1 MYDSKVKLNIF
12 ENYFRKRII
21 KNHRFSGDGK
31 IMIEFISRVWSFNRS
46 ITGLGTSQTLQEI
59 NRELP
64 KLQVKK
70 VKSGTVCWDWEVPK
84 VWRVDRAYILDSK
97 GHEIVNL
104 VNNNL
109 HLTSYSIAFDGYIRL
124 EDLKKH
130 INTMRESP
138 DAIPYVTSYYHSSW
152 SFNLAYN
159 QLKNLQDE
167 LYYVKI
173 ESSFEEG
180 FLEYGELYI
189 EGKSKKEIVFT
200 TYVCH
205 PSMANNE
212 LSGPAVAIQ
221 LARYIQSLDHHYT
234 YRILFVPETIGT
246 IAFLSKNLDELKENF
261 LSGHVLTCLGDE
273 RAWSYMPSRKG
284 QELCD
289 LVSRRV
295 LLHNQIKYKEFSFLE
310 RGSDERQYCSP
321 LVNLPVSS
329 IMRSKYGTFPE
340 YHNSKDNLDFI
351 SAKGLNDSLTIH
363 TLLVDEYER
372 NRVPRAVKYGEPM
385 LSKRNLR
392 SNLGGGDLSS
402 EDRLISNVLALSD
415 GSVDIEELS
424 RILKVSKEKLWSAVD
439 LLIKEELIS
448 YL

>member
-1 MYDSKVKLNIF
+1 MLNKFGSFFSKGIVN
-12 ENYFRKRII
+12 
-21 KNHRFSGDGK
+21 KNQFPSDGNS
-31 IMIEFISRVWSFNRS
+31 MLEFIKRVWGFNRS
-46 ITGLGTSQTLQEI
+46 ITGPGTSQTLQEI

-70 VKSGTVCWDWEVPK
+70 VKSGTVCWDWEIPK
-84 VWRVDRAYILDSK
+84 VWRVGSAYILDSK
-97 GHEIVNL
+97 GNEIVNL
-104 VNNNL
+104 KNNNL
-109 HLTSYSIAFDGYIRL
+109 HLTSYSIAFDGHIRL
-124 EDLKKH
+124 EELKKH
-130 INTMRESP
+130 LNTMSENP

-152 SFNLAYN
+152 SFNIPYN
-159 QLKNLQDE
+159 QFKNLEDE

-173 ESSFEEG
+173 ESSLEEG

-189 EGKSKKEIVFT
+189 QGESNREIVFT
-200 TYVCH
+200 TYICH

-212 LSGPAVAIQ
+212 LSGPAVAIE
-221 LARYIQSLDHHYT
+221 LAKYIQSLNSYYS

-246 IAFLSKNLDELKENF
+246 IAFLSQNLDGLKKNF

-289 LVSRRV
+289 FVSRRV
-295 LLHNQIKYKEFSFLE
+295 LTNNQIKYKEFSFLD

-321 LVNLPVSS
+321 QVNLPVSS

-340 YHNSKDNLDFI
+340 YHTSEDNLDFI
-351 SAKGLNDSLTIH
+351 SAKGLSDSLRVH
-363 TLLVDEYER
+363 RLLVDEYER
-372 NRVPRAVKYGEPM
+372 NRVPRVVKYGEPM

-392 SNLGGGDLSS
+392 STLGGGNLSS
-402 EDRLISNVLALSD
+402 EERIISNVLAFSD

-424 RILKVSKEKLWSAVD
+424 RILNVNKEKLWSVVD
-439 LLIKEELIS
+439 LLIKEDLVS

>member
-1 MYDSKVKLNIF
+1 VIFDKF
-12 ENYFRKRII
+12 ENLFRKRFVI
-21 KNHRFSGDGK
+21 KDQFPGDGK
-31 IMIEFISRVWSFNRS
+31 IMLEFISRVWNFNRS
-46 ITGLGTSQTLQEI
+46 ITGPGTSQTLQEI

-64 KLQVKK
+64 KLQVRKI
-70 VKSGTVCWDWEVPK
+70 KSGTVCWDWEIPK
-84 VWRVDRAYILDSK
+84 VWRVNNAYILDSE
-97 GHEIVNL
+97 GNEIVNL
-104 VNNNL
+104 INNNL
-109 HLTSYSIAFDGYIRL
+109 HLTSYSIPFDGYIGL
-124 EDLKKH
+124 EELKKH
-130 INTMRESP
+130 INTLSENP
-138 DAIPYVTSYYHSSW
+138 DAIPYATSYYHSSW
-152 SFNLAYN
+152 SFNLAYSEF
-159 QLKNLQDE
+159 KNLKDE

-189 EGKSKKEIVFT
+189 EGESKKEIVFT

-212 LSGPAVAIQ
+212 LSGPAVAIE
-221 LARYIQSLDHHYT
+221 LAKYIQSLHRYYS

-246 IAFLSKNLDELKENF
+246 IAFLSQNLDGLKANF

-289 LVSRRV
+289 FVSRRV
-295 LLHNQIKYKEFSFLE
+295 LIDNQIEYREFSFLE

-351 SAKGLNDSLTIH
+351 SAKGLNDSLRIH

-392 SNLGGGDLSS
+392 STLGGGNLSS
-402 EDRLISNVLALSD
+402 EERLISNVLAFSD

-439 LLIKEELIS
+439 LLIKEGLVS